1 MAFFLGVDG
10 GGTKT
15 ECALADEAGVILA
28 RATGAGANLRRV
40 SPAELRATLADCFE
54 QLRRAA
60 SLPGLTVEVVCAGF
74 AGAAD
79 AEARERARP
88 VLAELLQPRFLYV
101 VGDMEVALEAAVG
114 AGSGVVLI
122 AGTGS
127 IAYGRD
133 ESGRTARAGGLG
145 PEVGD
150 AGSAYDIGRRALLA
164 FEKGGAPRLG
174 RLIEQAKLS
183 NLPTVA
189 ELAALMPDVLRAARE
204 GDPAARKLLEQ
215 VAAALAGLALEVL
228 RELGLLASEVPLATS
243 GGVFAASEEVFA
255 QVRARILQAAPR
267 ATVEPLRVTPAEGAV
282 RFAQRRW
289 LEERAGR

>member
-1 MAFFLGVDG
+1 MAFFLGIDG

-15 ECALADEAGVILA
+15 DCALADEAGVVVA
-28 RATGAGANLRRV
+28 RATGGGANLRRV
-40 SPAELRATLADCFE
+40 SADELRATLADCFA

-60 SLPGLTVEVVCAGF
+60 SLPTLAVEVIGAGF
-74 AGAAD
+74 AGGAD
-79 AEARERARP
+79 AEARERARA
-88 VLAELLQPRFLYV
+88 VLAELFHPRFLYV

-114 AGSGVVLI
+114 AGPGAVLI

-150 AGSAYDIGRRALLA
+150 EGSAYDIGHRALLA
-164 FEKGGAPRLG
+164 FEKGGASRLG

-183 NLPTVA
+183 NPPAVA
-189 ELAALMPDVLRAARE
+189 ELASLMPGVLRAARE
-204 GDPAARKLLEQ
+204 GDPAARNILEQ
-215 VAAALAGLALEVL
+215 VAAVLAGLALEVL
-228 RELGLLASEVPLATS
+228 RELGLLESEVPVATS

-255 QVRARILQAAPR
+255 QVRARILAAAPR
-267 ATVEPLRVTPAEGAV
+267 VVVEPLRITPAEGAV
-282 RFAQRRW
+282 RLAQRRW
-289 LEERAGR
+289 LEERAAQ